1 MRKEGQ
7 RKKRDSNPHRSRL
20 HPMLVDRSVSQSVIE
35 INRFSQ
41 GERSGIEKCFAHLDF
56 FVSDLDD
63 CILFEGNLL

>member
-1 MRKEGQ
+1 
-7 RKKRDSNPHRSRL
+7 
-20 HPMLVDRSVSQSVIE
+20 MLVDRSVSQSVIE